1 MGIDTSF
8 VADDGHTFGVYRV
21 DPTSQP
27 KGGIVVIQEVFGVN
41 QHIRELCDDFA
52 KEGFTAIAPALYDR
66 SSVKG
71 CDLGYSDED
80 IVKGRDLREEF
91 SWDDS
96 VLDIKSTVDALRS
109 EGLAVG
115 TVGYCW
121 GGTISYLAG
130 VRLPIDAAV
139 IYYGGQI
146 IPYIEET
153 ENCPL
158 LMHFGKQ
165 DATIPLEDID
175 SIKRAHDKAEVHLYD
190 AGHGFNCNHRGSY
203 DEPAANQAK
212 ERTLAMFH
220 RLLD

>member
-1 MGIDTSF
+1 MGIDTTIT
-8 VADDGHTFGVYRV
+8 ADDGHSFGVYRAN
-21 DPTSQP
+21 PPNKS

-41 QHIRELCDDFA
+41 QHIRELCEDFA

-66 SSVKG
+66 SSVRE
-71 CDLGYSDED
+71 CNLGYSDED
-80 IVKGRDLREEF
+80 IVKGRELREEF

-96 VLDIKSTVDALRS
+96 VLDIKAAVDALRDES
-109 EGLAVG
+109 LTVG

-130 VRLPIDAAV
+130 VRLSIDAAI

-146 IPYIEET
+146 MPYIDEM

-165 DATIPLEDID
+165 DATIPLQDVD
-175 SIKRAHDKAEVHLYD
+175 SIKKAHNEAEVYLYD

-203 DEPAANQAK
+203 DESAAKLAR
-212 ERTLAMFH
+212 ERTLTMFN
-220 RLLD
+220 RLLC